1 VLAGKPILGTIPG
14 FLIIRQSS
22 TLSLYNLGMD
32 ERELLEKY
40 EPVLRFSKSER
51 FFPMAVEPYLEKC
64 TIFPSGPQG
73 VVGLLSNLN
82 EPIVTLIGK
91 LEGGEYFLR
100 FVNDPLIASDIWVW
114 WGILSAIAIGA
125 GWFTSGWMG
134 VVGAA
139 VLALAA
145 ALIIFIQAS
154 PIRLRFFLA
163 ALAALFFFVL
173 GAAPVWFFL
182 TPHVFISVQIEY
194 LILLPIYLLGLF
206 YLSVRTMKFIFDFI
220 IPEAPG
226 LLMDML
232 SRATET
238 VARKS
243 FRQYVEILE
252 KEPQPVY
259 YGRMAEWQDVEG
271 NHWKSLQYHFFYAF
285 NDWRL
290 AANGINHHEGDWEM
304 VAVYLKNDNPY
315 SILLS
320 QHGSGAI
327 ELWENV
333 RCVKDKDGRDT
344 THPLIYAALG
354 SHANYS
360 KPQVIRSASLF
371 QEGLFQRFI
380 YWADGLIH
388 FLFML
393 VNPSEKERQIA
404 LHQLTTHPAI
414 ALTEENFENLRD
426 ERDHYMVSLPMEI
439 ATGDGFRIGYE
450 GDPRRESIGRSSSYL
465 KRVMSDRKVARPQS
479 RQWKQVVLSPEP
491 DWVQYKGLWGVKSL
505 MKDESGPPGPK
516 WDRPDK
522 LFAVYPR
529 KRWDKSLEW
538 LNELEKVFMSRNEKK
553 K

>member
-1 VLAGKPILGTIPG
+1 
-14 FLIIRQSS
+14 
-22 TLSLYNLGMD
+22 MD
-32 ERELLEKY
+32 EWELLEKY

-64 TIFPSGPQG
+64 KIFPSGPQG

-82 EPIVTLIGK
+82 EPVVTLLGK
-91 LEGGEYFLR
+91 LESGEYFLR
-100 FVNDPLIASDIWVW
+100 FVNDPLIDSDIWIW
-114 WGILSAIAIGA
+114 WGALSAVAIGA
-125 GWFTSGWMG
+125 GWFQAGGMG
-134 VVGAA
+134 IVATA
-139 VLALAA
+139 ILALAA

-194 LILLPIYLLGLF
+194 LILLPIYLLALF
-206 YLSVRTMKFIFDFI
+206 YLSVRTMKFIFDYI

-226 LLMDML
+226 VLMDML

-243 FRQYVEILE
+243 FWQYVEILE

-259 YGRMAEWQDVEG
+259 YGRVAEWQDVEG
-271 NHWKSLQYHFFYAF
+271 NNWKSLQYHFFYAF

-304 VAVYLKNDNPY
+304 VAVYLKNAEPY

-320 QHGSGAI
+320 QHGSGAM

-393 VNPSEKERQIA
+393 INPSEKERQIA
-404 LHQLTTHPAI
+404 LHELTTHPAT

-439 ATGDGFRIGYE
+439 ATGDGFRIGYD
-450 GDPRRESIGRSSSYL
+450 GDTKSEAIGRSSSYL

-479 RQWKQVVLSPEP
+479 SKWKQVVLSPEP